1 MAVKTIHA
9 FKQLCE
15 RIIMNGPE
23 DQNYY
28 SDEAQP
34 DVVYISKALN
44 DGANDIKLWY
54 SVTGNGRPVY
64 LGYTGLNYFPNGSLI
79 VDDTKPT
86 IKPKPQ
92 WNYPMS
98 HKQILDLA
106 NSRLAKYGLSMEN
119 FSSQWNDKHKNS
131 KILKLENIPG
141 CKKRFCYDQPR
152 YCSVCSIS
160 YETSPKQVFF
170 GCNLDDVDSDFMKEG
185 RLQASSTY
193 IKIPLAFRLI
203 EDDYAIFYDRNKE
216 HEWNKYGSIAYNLRL
231 AVCRTPEEINAWF
244 DKFDAYYSRLQEQA
258 KITSEVFDYVKT
270 NGKPYKDIMKTY
282 TKRTQQYKDA
292 RKNYEDMILGQIKRI
307 TALDKI
313 NNDF

>member
-1 MAVKTIHA
+1 MAVKTIHT
-9 FKQLCE
+9 FTQLYE
-15 RIIMNGPE
+15 QIIHDGPE

-28 SDEAQP
+28 GDEAQP
-34 DVVYISKALN
+34 DVVYVSKELN

-54 SVTGNGRPVY
+54 SVTGGGRPVY
-64 LGYTGLNYFPNGSLI
+64 LGYTALNYYPGHTLV
-79 VDDTKPT
+79 VDDDKPT

-92 WNYPMS
+92 YNYPMS
-98 HKQILDLA
+98 HKQILELA

-119 FSSQWNDKHKNS
+119 FSSQWNDKHTNS
-131 KILKLENIPG
+131 KILKLEKIPG

-160 YETSPKQVFF
+160 YETSPKQVFL

-203 EDDYAIFYDRNKE
+203 EEDYAIFYDRNKD
-216 HEWNKYGSIAYNLRL
+216 HEIKKFGSDSFNTDIE
-231 AVCRTPEEINAWF
+231 VCKTPEEINAWF
-244 DKFDAYYSRLQEQA
+244 DKFDAYYPRLQEQA
-258 KITSEVFDYVKT
+258 KITAEAFDYVKT
-270 NGKPYKDIMKTY
+270 NGKPYKEIMKTY

-292 RKNYEDMILGQIKRI
+292 RRDYEDMILTQIKRI
-307 TALDKI
+307 TAIDQI
-313 NNDF
+313 HNDF

>member
-1 MAVKTIHA
+1 MAVKTIHT
-9 FKQLCE
+9 FKQLYE
-15 RIIMNGPE
+15 QIIAGGPD

-28 SDEAQP
+28 GDDAQP
-34 DVVYISKALN
+34 DVVYVSKSLN

-64 LGYTGLNYFPNGSLI
+64 LGYTSLDYYPSGSLV
-79 VDDTKPT
+79 VDDDKPT

-92 WNYPMS
+92 YNYPMS
-98 HKQILDLA
+98 HKQILELA

-119 FSSQWNDKHKNS
+119 FSSEWDDKHKNA
-131 KILKLENIPG
+131 KILKLEKIPG
-141 CKKRFCYDQPR
+141 CKKRFCYDEPR

-160 YETSPKQVFF
+160 YETSPKQVFM
-170 GCNLDDVDSDFMKEG
+170 GCNLDNVDSDFMKEG

-203 EDDYAIFYDRNKE
+203 EEDYAIFYDRNKD
-216 HEWNKYGSIAYNLRL
+216 HEIKKYGSMGFNTDIE
-231 AVCRTPEEINAWF
+231 VCKTPEEINAWF
-244 DKFDAYYSRLQEQA
+244 DKFDAYYPRLQEQA
-258 KITSEVFDYVKT
+258 KITSEAFDYVKT
-270 NGKPYKDIMKTY
+270 NGKPYKEIMKTY

-292 RKNYEDMILGQIKRI
+292 RRDYEDMILTQIKRI
-307 TALDKI
+307 TAIDQI